1 MPYGMLL
8 KKQCKSRR
16 TLNNMMPLRIRSLKL
31 ILCVAAMLGM
41 GWPHNGR
48 LMARIPKDAGTTHAA
63 REFSEHVGKYVKL
76 HKKMED
82 SLPAL
87 KPTED
92 PAVIVEYQQA
102 LAKKLFQARREAKQG
117 DIFTPAVSAEFSGI
131 LSDVF
136 HGPDAAMSRSTVK
149 QGEPVKAVSLQ
160 VNNTYPDGIPFTTIP
175 PTLLQKLPPLPAE
188 VEYRIVDR
196 YLVLQDI
203 KANLIVDYMDGA
215 IPNKFLK

>member
-1 MPYGMLL
+1 M
-8 KKQCKSRR
+8 KKTKRP
-16 TLNNMMPLRIRSLKL
+16 LNARNFKL
-31 ILCVAAMLGM
+31 ILCLAAILGACI
-41 GWPHNGR
+41 PHNGR
-48 LMARIPKDAGTTHAA
+48 LMARPTKDAGTTHAT
-63 REFSEHVGKYVKL
+63 REFSEAVRKYVKL
-76 HKKMED
+76 HKKIAG

-87 KPTED
+87 KQTKD
-92 PAVIVEYQQA
+92 PAAITGYQQA
-102 LAKKLFQARREAKQG
+102 LAKKLFQARRDAKQG

-136 HGPDAAMSRSTVK
+136 HGPDAALSRSTVK

-196 YLVLQDI
+196 YLVLLDI

-215 IPNKFLK
+215 IPNKSLK